1 MCDHKTHPIFNEKYE
16 IIKSLGEG
24 NTSKVYLGKLI
35 DTEQYVAIKILKE
48 EFLRRDNDSL
58 VSVHNEIT
66 ILENMHHHGIIK
78 MYEYGDAGK
87 VVKPS
92 GRSIYNI
99 VYIVMEFVQG
109 GLLFDLC
116 QSMGAMG
123 EDAGRFFLTQML
135 DSVDFMHSRRVV
147 HRDLKLE
154 NILIDDNLN
163 LKLADFGF
171 AVYKNIDTL
180 NSYRGTMTYMAPEIK
195 EGK

>member
-1 MCDHKTHPIFNEKYE
+1 
-16 IIKSLGEG
+16 
-24 NTSKVYLGKLI
+24 
-35 DTEQYVAIKILKE
+35 
-48 EFLRRDNDSL
+48 
-58 VSVHNEIT
+58 
-66 ILENMHHHGIIK
+66 

-92 GRSIYNI
+92 GRVIENI

-116 QSMGAMG
+116 QSMSAMG